1 MSSLA
6 ELEGE
11 CDRIKRE
18 KNIFLG
24 LLQTAGTGSQET
36 EMKLRLGLV
45 NIYESLI
52 SQETEIKLKIDSAK
66 LVKLRIGTCNILKFP
81 NLIITQ
87 GKFHRRNC
95 RSYQ

>member
-36 EMKLRLGLV
+36 EMKLLV
-45 NIYESLI
+45 FARIYESLI

>member
-36 EMKLRLGLV
+36 FVRCLV
-45 NIYESLI
+45 IYESLI